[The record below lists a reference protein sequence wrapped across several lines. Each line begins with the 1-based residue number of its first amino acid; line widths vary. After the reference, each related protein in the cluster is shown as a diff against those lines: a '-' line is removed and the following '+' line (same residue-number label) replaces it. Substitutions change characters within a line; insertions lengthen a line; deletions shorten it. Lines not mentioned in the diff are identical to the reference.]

1 MGLSYD
7 IISEFVK
14 ITNDNKDKPK
24 EGVVYGVVAQTS
36 NGKFVKIDGSD
47 LITPAETT
55 TEVEDGE
62 RVTIMIKNHTATITG
77 NVSSPSASSTKVD
90 KTFESISEKV
100 GTFELLVAD
109 KISVNE
115 LEAYK
120 ATIEYLIAGKAT
132 IEDLEAINAVI
143 ENLKVKDAEIENL
156 IAGNIT
162 VEDLEAINAI
172 IENLKVKD
180 AEIENAVIKNLESTY
195 ADINILNADFAQIR
209 TLVNGNLTSDNIKA
223 FNITADKVT
232 MEDAFIK
239 DAMVDNISAGKINA
253 GKINTNEVSIG
264 SEDGGMLITGSTQQ
278 FVDKNGKVRIQIGKD
293 DKGDFT
299 FVLYGEDGT
308 GQLINQNGIT
318 ASAIGDGLIVNDMV
332 DDNAAISG
340 SKLDISS
347 VITEINNDNSTTI
360 KSNKILLNE
369 QNQSLEVAFNSLKTQ
384 VENIRDI
391 TVDGDLSSIIE
402 QVNSNATEIE
412 INKESINSLVKE
424 DTTIK
429 KQVSDLEGNIIETSD
444 TLSSKY
450 TELDQSL
457 NGFKTTVADTY
468 ATKTTVNDLND
479 NLSNNY
485 TTTSVM
491 NSVIDQKV
499 NEISSIVAKEEV
511 GKIKIGVRNYILNS
525 DVDTEISSL
534 DTTDNSIYTWELS
547 QETPYVG
554 VANKGDIE
562 TFTLQIWYNGNVN
575 NPFST
580 VIIGEN
586 NIDIDKFTISHVD
599 TDTYAAV
606 YKIEIDTDVM
616 LSDEFKIDILC
627 VGALGCYATIK
638 KIQLERGTV
647 ASSFIA
653 APEDAVKNFNDT
665 LDNTLE
671 SIVDY
676 NQEIQTTIQRILS
689 DDFISDS
696 ERSELILIHKEITA
710 QYEALLHE
718 VSNYNQYSYFG
729 TFFEAFERAY
739 NEFSNNFEIV
749 LRDNYTEGRAY
760 LQMVLGEYYDA
771 YNTLLYVI
779 SQFIKS
785 EYERMESEIIQT
797 NDSITSV
804 LTTVNDEIGERKKY
818 MRFGEDGLELFTT
831 INGQVGAFKVML
843 SENRLS
849 FYENGNVVAY
859 MSNNKLFISE
869 AEVTTSLQIGKVIG
883 RKSSNDGFVFHAIE

>member
-62 RVTIMIKNHTATITG
+62 RVTVMIKDHTATITG

-710 QYEALLHE
+710 QYEALLYE

>member
-1 MGLSYD
+1 MGLSHD

-62 RVTIMIKNHTATITG
+62 RVTIMIKDHTATITG

-162 VEDLEAINAI
+162 VEDLKAINAI

-239 DAMVDNISAGKINA
+239 DAMVDNISAAKINA

-278 FVDKNGKVRIQIGKD
+278 FIDKNGKVRIQIGKD

-340 SKLDISS
+340 GKLDISS

-384 VENIRDI
+384 VENIKDI
-391 TVDGDLSSIIE
+391 TIDGDLSSIIE
-402 QVNSNATEIE
+402 QVNSNTTEIE

-424 DTTIK
+424 DTIIK

-468 ATKTTVNDLND
+468 ATKTTVNDLNN

-534 DTTDNSIYTWELS
+534 DITENNIYTWELS

-554 VANKGDIE
+554 VVNKGDIE

-575 NPFST
+575 NPFSK
-580 VIIGEN
+580 VIIGERN
-586 NIDIDKFTISHVD
+586 INIDEFAISHVD

-606 YKIEIDTDVM
+606 YKIKIDTDVM
-616 LSDEFKIDILC
+616 LSNEFKIDILC
-627 VGALGCYATIK
+627 VGTLGCYATIK

-653 APEDAVKNFNDT
+653 APEDTIKNFNDT

-671 SIVDY
+671 NIVGN
-676 NQEIQTTIQRILS
+676 NQEVQTIIQQILS

-696 ERSELILIHKEITA
+696 ERSELVLIHKEITA
-710 QYEALLHE
+710 QYEALLNE
-718 VSNYNQYSYFG
+718 VSSYNQYSYFG
-729 TFFEAFERAY
+729 PFFETFERAY
-739 NEFSNNFEIV
+739 NNFSTNFKVV
-749 LRDNYTEGRAY
+749 LQEHYTEGRVY
-760 LQMVLGEYYDA
+760 LQTALGEYYDA
-771 YNTLLYVI
+771 YNSLLYVI

-785 EYERMESEIIQT
+785 EYERMESEIVQT
-797 NDSITSV
+797 NESITSV
-804 LTTVNDEIGERKKY
+804 LTLVNDEIGERKKY
-818 MRFGEDGLELFTT
+818 MRFGADGLELFTT
-831 INGQVGAFKVML
+831 INGQVGAFKVIL

-869 AEVTTSLQIGKVIG
+869 AEITTSLQIGDIVG
-883 RKSSNDGFVFHAIE
+883 RKSSNNGFVFHKA